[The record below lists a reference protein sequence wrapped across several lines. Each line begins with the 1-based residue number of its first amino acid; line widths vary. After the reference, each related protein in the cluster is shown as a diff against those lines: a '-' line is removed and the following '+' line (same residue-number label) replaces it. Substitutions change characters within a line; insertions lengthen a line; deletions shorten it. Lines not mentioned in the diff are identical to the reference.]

1 MGGIINRPITGW
13 DFRIKGKFEYSNA
26 SLNQSI
32 PGKDKLM
39 CFYINARSIVY
50 KMSELELYILE
61 EKPDIIGIT
70 ESWTYEDLQNSE
82 LNFEGYTLL
91 RKDRIVGDKIR
102 GGGVMLYISNTLNAT
117 VREDLIEDNFPECIW
132 CDVIIENEITLIG
145 ICYRCPSSN
154 KLNDEALFRLISKS
168 SIGNIMLMGD
178 FNFSELD
185 WRKPETLDDSHPF
198 LKCINDNFLIQHV
211 DEPTRKNNILDL
223 VFTSEENMI
232 ENLSVGEH
240 FGTSDHQIIR

>member
-1 MGGIINRPITGW
+1 MGGIINRPISGW
-13 DFRIKGKFEYSNA
+13 NSRVKGKVEYCNV

-32 PGKDKLM
+32 KKKDKLM

-117 VREDLIEDNFPECIW
+117 VREDLIEDNFQSAFG
-132 CDVIIENEITLIG
+132 VML
-145 ICYRCPSSN
+145 
-154 KLNDEALFRLISKS
+154 KL
-168 SIGNIMLMGD
+168 
-178 FNFSELD
+178 
-185 WRKPETLDDSHPF
+185 
-198 LKCINDNFLIQHV
+198 
-211 DEPTRKNNILDL
+211 
-223 VFTSEENMI
+223 
-232 ENLSVGEH
+232 
-240 FGTSDHQIIR
+240 